1 MKAKMKWDQQV
12 CIYMYTLTLQTP
24 SRHTLLPY
32 CLARTLVLL
41 QTVWRPF
48 ILQTLE
54 SWLEESAHRDDDA
67 MILAK
72 YSRIDEDQIKSL
84 NLRLEQLQE
93 VAVRKKRLLDMES
106 TETMAAQ
113 VRERGRERGRGGGGE
128 GGREKYPFGNI
139 FMQWQ
144 IVFK

>member
-1 MKAKMKWDQQV
+1 
-12 CIYMYTLTLQTP
+12 MY
-24 SRHTLLPY
+24 
-32 CLARTLVLL
+32 
-41 QTVWRPF
+41 
-48 ILQTLE
+48 IQTLD

-93 VAVRKKRLLDMES
+93 MATRKKRLLDTES

-113 VRERGRERGRGGGGE
+113 VRERDNQAKIIIIGLHYISL
-128 GGREKYPFGNI
+128 EKFYIEYTCFLH
-139 FMQWQ
+139 
-144 IVFK
+144 V